1 MYSRP
6 EELEGS
12 RMSDPVLAASGL
24 FKGFGQVKALDG
36 ADFDVCAGEVVAL
49 VGDNGAGKSVLI
61 KTLSGVLRPDSGE
74 ILFRGE
80 PTEVSSP
87 LVARRLGI
95 ETVYQDLALAP
106 DLDVGANI
114 FLGQEIR
121 RRGILGKL
129 GVRDDKAMAR
139 RSNEVLKSLSVNL
152 PGSGSEVGYLS
163 GGQRQSVAVARSVSW
178 ATSVLILDEPTAAL
192 GVVQTRRVLELV
204 RKVADRGLAVIL
216 VSHSMPDVFAV
227 ADRIQVLRLGKRVA
241 MLARSETSMEQV
253 IAAMTGADR

>member
-1 MYSRP
+1 
-6 EELEGS
+6 
-12 RMSDPVLAASGL
+12 MSDPVLAASGL
-24 FKGFGQVKALDG
+24 SKVFGQVKALDG

-87 LVARRLGI
+87 LVARSLGI

-139 RSNEVLKSLSVNL
+139 SSNEVLKSLSVNL
-152 PGSGSEVGYLS
+152 PGSGTEVGYLS